1 MKIPWLNK
9 KSRKS
14 EDSKT
19 ETPQHNERESIFKIN
34 DKSYSKESLSSET
47 QSLIIQIKRSEEI
60 INNQKNRVELL
71 KQAQGIVIEDLRKN
85 LPEKD

>member
-9 KSRKS
+9 KFRKT

-19 ETPQHNERESIFKIN
+19 ETPQHNERKSIFKIN

-47 QSLIIQIKRSEEI
+47 KSLIIQIKRSEEI

-71 KQAQGIVIEDLRKN
+71 KKAQRIVIDDLRKN
-85 LPEKD
+85 LPKKY